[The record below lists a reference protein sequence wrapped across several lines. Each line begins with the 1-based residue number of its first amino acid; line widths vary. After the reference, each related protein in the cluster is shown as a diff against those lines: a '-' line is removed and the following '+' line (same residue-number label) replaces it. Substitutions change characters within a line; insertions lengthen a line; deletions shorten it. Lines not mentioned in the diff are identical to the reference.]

1 MCLLRVY
8 LRNEEDKR
16 RLIAEE
22 VALVSRE
29 GDKLRLRDVN
39 FKETVLSGVD
49 IAMIDALNSIL
60 LIEKKGE

>member
-1 MCLLRVY
+1 MCLLKVY
-8 LRNEEDKR
+8 LRIEEDKR

-39 FKETVLSGVD
+39 FRETVLSGVD

-60 LIEKKGE
+60 LIEKKG

>member
-1 MCLLRVY
+1 MRT
-8 LRNEEDKR
+8 EENKR

-49 IAMIDALNSIL
+49 IAMIDTLNSIL
-60 LIEKKGE
+60 LVEKKG

>member
-8 LRNEEDKR
+8 LRINGDKR

-22 VALVSRE
+22 VALISRE
-29 GDKLRLRDVN
+29 DDKLRLRDVN

-60 LIEKKGE
+60 LIERKG

>member
-60 LIEKKGE
+60 LIEKKG

>member
-8 LRNEEDKR
+8 LRIDGDKR

-22 VALVSRE
+22 VALISRE

-49 IAMIDALNSIL
+49 ITMIDALNSIL
-60 LIEKKGE
+60 LIERKG

>member
-1 MCLLRVY
+1 MRT
-8 LRNEEDKR
+8 EENKR

-49 IAMIDALNSIL
+49 IAMIDTLNSIL
-60 LIEKKGE
+60 LVKKKG

>member
-8 LRNEEDKR
+8 LRIDGDKR

-22 VALVSRE
+22 VALISRE

-60 LIEKKGE
+60 LIEKKG

>member
-1 MCLLRVY
+1 MRI
-8 LRNEEDKR
+8 EEDKR

-39 FKETVLSGVD
+39 FNETVLSGVD

-60 LIEKKGE
+60 LIERKG

>member
-8 LRNEEDKR
+8 LRIDGDKH

-22 VALVSRE
+22 VALISRE

-60 LIEKKGE
+60 LIERKG

>member
-8 LRNEEDKR
+8 LRINGDKR

-22 VALVSRE
+22 VALISRE

-60 LIEKKGE
+60 LIERKG

>member
-1 MCLLRVY
+1 LRI
-8 LRNEEDKR
+8 EGDKR

-39 FKETVLSGVD
+39 FRETILSGVD

-60 LIEKKGE
+60 LIEKKG

>member
-8 LRNEEDKR
+8 LRTEENKR

-49 IAMIDALNSIL
+49 IAMIDTLNSIL
-60 LIEKKGE
+60 LVKKKG

>member
-1 MCLLRVY
+1 MCLLKVY
-8 LRNEEDKR
+8 LRSEGDER

-39 FKETVLSGVD
+39 FRETVLSGVD

-60 LIEKKGE
+60 LIERKG

>member
-39 FKETVLSGVD
+39 FRETILSGVD

-60 LIEKKGE
+60 LIEKKG